1 MSSRVLVER
10 RKHPR
15 VRVMLDGHWKAES
28 APGFYQLADLSL
40 GGCFLQAQKK
50 APTAGQTGTLTIYFK
65 HDGPMVVDG
74 EVVEGARAGG
84 FAVRFPHLTSSHEFQ
99 LSIQLETLK
108 DEEHIDRFPVSAYVW
123 KMRKPEPDD
132 PATSDPTEP
141 KEGTFHGPRTPKTPS
156 GEGSD

>member
-1 MSSRVLVER
+1 MSPRVLVER

-40 GGCFLQAQKK
+40 GGCFLQAHK
-50 APTAGQTGTLTIYFK
+50 APAAGQTGTLTIYFK
-65 HDGPMVVDG
+65 QDGPMAVDG
-74 EVVEGARAGG
+74 EVVSASREGG

-108 DEEHIDRFPVSAYVW
+108 DDEYFDRFPVSAYDW
-123 KMRKPEPDD
+123 KTRKPSR
-132 PATSDPTEP
+132 PATDDPTEP
-141 KEGTFHGPRTPKTPS
+141 KEGHSHGPRTPKTPP
-156 GEGSD
+156 GEDPD